1 MLSTV
6 HLHQCFS
13 YWGNFNVSWLSNC
26 FRWKPA
32 GNPVVKTLVSG
43 ENFPDQQ
50 THWFYSAMNS
60 ARIKEPLGRSLA
72 RRSLRFIYQIVKIEV
87 RQKLGNWPNVAIP
100 NPSKLDHLTGCLV
113 VPYTLRKQI
122 ASPNSLDWCRNSL
135 SRWNYWNCYH
145 QYNSHNYYYTLWYFI
160 WTKLSNLSIFKP
172 YPLWASHRS
181 FFDGSPFQACSPGS
195 AKQWLLKFQ
204 WKTIGKTD

>member
-13 YWGNFNVSWLSNC
+13 CWGNFDVSWLSNC

-43 ENFPDQQ
+43 EDFPDQH

-100 NPSKLDHLTGCLV
+100 NPSKLDLTGCLV
-113 VPYTLRKQI
+113 VPFVSRLRVPTPWIGAGIRFPRKYAMAWDLISILHAGIIGIATISTTPITITIHYGTLFELN
-122 ASPNSLDWCRNSL
+122 SP
-135 SRWNYWNCYH
+135 
-145 QYNSHNYYYTLWYFI
+145 I
-160 WTKLSNLSIFKP
+160 
-172 YPLWASHRS
+172 
-181 FFDGSPFQACSPGS
+181 
-195 AKQWLLKFQ
+195 
-204 WKTIGKTD
+204 